1 MAISTI
7 ESHLFSSSLVDL
19 YPPVTLL
26 KKLIIPTMFQFH
38 GVEIFSISRYADYV
52 AKKTYTFG

>member
-1 MAISTI
+1 MAICTV

-38 GVEIFSISRYADYV
+38 GVDLNFFYKQV
-52 AKKTYTFG
+52 C